1 MAQRND
7 DATRDLWDTAFLQKR
22 PPAKRQIKRIR
33 PVRYRLVGSR
43 AAPVRAIPSGGLSVV
58 GVTVW
63 RLRPSKKTDD
73 EEVRQ
78 LIHQQGEWTPER
90 VSGGAPLAEG
100 SRLQLTI
107 ESPRSGYLYVFDREV
122 YADKTFGEPY
132 LIYPTLSIN
141 GGDNK
146 VGAGRIVEIPSTQ
159 DRPPYFTLKR
169 SRPEHEGEAL
179 TVIVSDKPLPGLT
192 IGRNALTIPADQFN
206 SYETQWGALTQQLE
220 LEAGAGS
227 AMNKDEKA
235 AAEGRAELTRS
246 DSPPQTIYR
255 VMAKPNQPL
264 LVTIPLSIGT
274 QTDKTNDKPNP

>member
-1 MAQRND
+1 
-7 DATRDLWDTAFLQKR
+7 
-22 PPAKRQIKRIR
+22 
-33 PVRYRLVGSR
+33 
-43 AAPVRAIPSGGLSVV
+43 VV
-58 GVTVW
+58 GVTIW

-78 LIHQQGEWTPER
+78 LIHEQGEWTPER
-90 VSGGAPLAEG
+90 VSGGSPLAEG

-132 LIYPTLSIN
+132 LIYPTLSIS

-146 VGAGRIVEIPSTQ
+146 VGAGRIIEIPSTQ

-169 SRPEHEGEAL
+169 SRPDHEGEAL

-192 IGRNALTIPADQFN
+192 IGRNALTVPAEQFN

-227 AMNKDEKA
+227 AMSRTEKA
-235 AAEGRAELTRS
+235 AAAGKAELTRS
-246 DSPPQTIYR
+246 DSPPQTIYQ
-255 VMAKPNQPL
+255 VMAKPDQPL
-264 LVTIPLSIGT
+264 LVTIPLSIGAKP
-274 QTDKTNDKPNP
+274 DKAIEKPNP